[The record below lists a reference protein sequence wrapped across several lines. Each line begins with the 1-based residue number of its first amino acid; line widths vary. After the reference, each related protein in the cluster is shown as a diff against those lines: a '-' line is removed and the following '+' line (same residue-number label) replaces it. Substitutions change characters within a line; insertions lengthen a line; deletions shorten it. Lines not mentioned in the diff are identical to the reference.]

1 MDDIGRIVRL
11 QVQRVSLKVGERR
24 RERYSPAGIVAVPT
38 LLIGPEGVEGRDAA
52 GTRIADVHHARHPQT
67 AYRGENPLSL
77 ALTGTYAAMRER
89 FGPHLLDGIA
99 GENILVASDGPLP
112 HDRPLAFVTA
122 TGETIALHDVIAA
135 TPCAPFSTFALDA
148 EAPAPQDLKAAL
160 QWLDGGGRGWYMR
173 VESAASLSPGDRLV
187 AL

>member
-122 TGETIALHDVIAA
+122 AGETI
-135 TPCAPFSTFALDA
+135 ALDA